1 MNRMILLLSFL
12 ILGVVTTQEVN
23 ALSITV
29 NDNIA
34 DNLYLPSGSTVNGS
48 FNIKPELLPIQMF
61 NTPYDIQSGSYT
73 FAFAD
78 DNDVLY
84 VREYTTEWSGTDNN
98 DYDETFTRT
107 HYKIYTDDS
116 ETVTLQVTEN
126 VYSGATSYYETS
138 TLTGQSV
145 TYDEDFGHFLWWS
158 WLIDKDTYITYAYN
172 QTTGYKGNFT
182 ITKALTNADKLMLST
197 GGTLDFSITANG
209 DLYYSKG
216 KLDVVVGENPVPEP
230 GTVILLGIGLL
241 GLGNLVRRK
250 NQ

>member
-1 MNRMILLLSFL
+1 MNRIILLLSFL

-48 FNIKPELLPIQMF
+48 FNIKPELLPVQMF

-78 DNDVLY
+78 DNDVSY
-84 VREYTTEWSGTDNN
+84 VREYTTAWSGTDNN
-98 DYDETFTRT
+98 CYDETFTRT
-107 HYKIYTDDS
+107 HYKIYTDAP

-126 VYSGATSYYETS
+126 IYSGATSYYETS
-138 TLTGQSV
+138 IYTGQSV
-145 TYDEDFGHFLWWS
+145 TYETDYFLWIIP
-158 WLIDKDTYITYAYN
+158 LDTDTYITYSYN
-172 QTTGYKGNFT
+172 QTSGYKGNFT

-209 DLYYSKG
+209 DLYYSQG

-241 GLGNLVRRK
+241 GLGNLLRRK
-250 NQ
+250 NN